1 MSIGFLLPQARTASK
16 MTASRSEMPKIRVG
30 IASWT
35 DPTLISSGR
44 FYPDSARSAEAR
56 LQYYACQFNVVEV
69 DSSYYALPNERNS
82 YLWTE
87 RTPDDFVFNFKV
99 FRIFTQHPT
108 PPSALPK
115 AIRNELTPE
124 LQEKKNL
131 YYRDL
136 PAELVDDLWHRF
148 ESALLPLDTVGKLGV
163 VLFQFPPWFYPGS
176 QQLDYIEMCKA
187 KLQQYRL
194 ALEFRNNVWLSGKN
208 RAATLDFLR
217 RNDLPFVC
225 VDEPQGFKSSVPPVA
240 EATSD
245 IGLVR
250 FHGRNNQT
258 WEKKG
263 IGPAERFNYLYTE
276 EELKHWAGKITEIS
290 NQTNQMHVLFNNCY
304 QDKAVVNARQ
314 MSFMLGSPG
323 RPKMA
328 EE

>member
-1 MSIGFLLPQARTASK
+1 MA
-16 MTASRSEMPKIRVG
+16 KIRVG
-30 IASWT
+30 TASWT

-56 LQYYACQFNVVEV
+56 LQYYASQFNIVEV

-87 RTPDDFVFNFKV
+87 RTPNDFVFNFKV

-108 PPSALPK
+108 PLSALPK
-115 AIRNELTPE
+115 VIRNELTSE
-124 LQEKKNL
+124 LQGKKNV

-136 PAELVDDLWHRF
+136 PVELVDELWKRF

-163 VLFQFPPWFYPGS
+163 VLFQFPSWFYPGS
-176 QQLDYIEMCKA
+176 CQLDYIEMCKA
-187 KLQQYRL
+187 KLRQYRL
-194 ALEFRNNVWLSGKN
+194 AVEFRNNVWLSEEN
-208 RAATLDFLR
+208 RAATFDFLR
-217 RNDLPFVC
+217 RNDLPFAC

-240 EATSD
+240 ELTSD

-250 FHGRNNQT
+250 FHGRNSNT

-276 EELKHWAGKITEIS
+276 EELKPWARKIAEIS
-290 NQTNQMHVLFNNCY
+290 KQTGQMHVLFNNCY

-314 MSFMLGSPG
+314 MCFMLGSPSQ
-323 RPKMA
+323 PQAAK
-328 EE
+328 E

>member
-1 MSIGFLLPQARTASK
+1 MAR
-16 MTASRSEMPKIRVG
+16 IRVG
-30 IASWT
+30 TCSWT
-35 DPTLISSGR
+35 DPTLVSSGR

-56 LQYYACQFNVVEV
+56 LQYYASQFNIVEV

-82 YLWTE
+82 YLWAE
-87 RTPDDFVFNFKV
+87 RTPDDFVFDFKA

-108 PPSALPK
+108 PVNSLPK
-115 AIRNELTPE
+115 NIRNELTTE

-136 PAELVDDLWHRF
+136 PAELVDELWQRF
-148 ESALLPLDTVGKLGV
+148 ETALLPLDTVDKLGV

-187 KLQQYRL
+187 KLRQFRL
-194 ALEFRNNVWLSGKN
+194 AAEFRNNVWLSEKN
-208 RAATLDFLR
+208 RAATFDFLR

-240 EATSD
+240 EVTSD
-245 IGLVR
+245 LGLIR
-250 FHGRNNQT
+250 FHGRNSET

-276 EELKHWAGKITEIS
+276 AELQPWASKIAQIS
-290 NQTNQMHVLFNNCY
+290 QQTSEMHVLFNNCY

-314 MSFMLGSPG
+314 MCFMLGSPG
-323 RPKMA
+323 RPQMA
-328 EE
+328 QE

>member
-1 MSIGFLLPQARTASK
+1 MA
-16 MTASRSEMPKIRVG
+16 KIRVG
-30 IASWT
+30 TCSWT

-44 FYPDSARSAEAR
+44 FYPDSSRSAEAR
-56 LQYYACQFNVVEV
+56 LQHYASQFNIVEV

-82 YLWTE
+82 YLWAE
-87 RTPDDFVFNFKV
+87 RTPDDFVFDFKV

-108 PPSALPK
+108 PVSALPK
-115 AIRNELTPE
+115 SIRNELTTE
-124 LQEKKNL
+124 LQGKKNL

-136 PAELVDDLWHRF
+136 PAELVDGLWQRF

-176 QQLDYIEMCKA
+176 QQLDYIEICKA

-194 ALEFRNNVWLSGKN
+194 AMEFRNNVWLSEKN
-208 RAATLDFLR
+208 RATTFDFLR

-225 VDEPQGFKSSVPPVA
+225 VDEPQGFKSSVPPIA
-240 EATSD
+240 EVTSD

-250 FHGRNNQT
+250 FHGRNSET

-276 EELKHWAGKITEIS
+276 EELQPWASKIAEIS
-290 NQTNQMHVLFNNCY
+290 KQTNEMHVLFNNCY

-314 MSFMLGSPG
+314 MCLMLGSPG
-323 RPKMA
+323 RPQMA
-328 EE
+328 QE

>member
-1 MSIGFLLPQARTASK
+1 MAR
-16 MTASRSEMPKIRVG
+16 IRVG
-30 IASWT
+30 TASWT

-44 FYPDSARSAEAR
+44 FYPDTARSAEAR
-56 LQYYACQFNVVEV
+56 LQYYASQFNIVEV

-87 RTPDDFVFNFKV
+87 RTPNDFVFNFKV

-108 PPSALPK
+108 PLSALPK
-115 AIRNELTPE
+115 AIRNELTSE
-124 LQEKKNL
+124 VQEKKNV
-131 YYRDL
+131 YYHDL
-136 PAELVDDLWHRF
+136 PVELVDELWKRF
-148 ESALLPLDTVGKLGV
+148 ESALLPLDTAGKLGV
-163 VLFQFPPWFYPGS
+163 VLFQFPSWFYPGS
-176 QQLDYIEMCKA
+176 RQLDYIEMCKA
-187 KLQQYRL
+187 KLRQYRL
-194 ALEFRNNVWLSGKN
+194 AVEFRNNVWLSEEN
-208 RAATLDFLR
+208 RAATFDLLR

-240 EATSD
+240 DVTAD

-250 FHGRNNQT
+250 FHGRNSDT

-276 EELKHWAGKITEIS
+276 EELKPWASKIAEIS
-290 NQTNQMHVLFNNCY
+290 KQTGQMHVLFNNCY

-314 MSFMLGSPG
+314 MCFMLASPSQ
-323 RPKMA
+323 PQVA

>member
-1 MSIGFLLPQARTASK
+1 MA
-16 MTASRSEMPKIRVG
+16 KIRVG
-30 IASWT
+30 TCSWT
-35 DPTLISSGR
+35 DPTLVSSGR

-56 LQYYACQFNVVEV
+56 LQYYASQFNIVEV

-82 YLWTE
+82 YLWAE
-87 RTPDDFVFNFKV
+87 RTPDDFVFDFKA

-108 PPSALPK
+108 PINSLPK
-115 AIRNELTPE
+115 NIRNELTSE
-124 LQEKKNL
+124 LQEKANI

-136 PAELVDDLWHRF
+136 PAELVDELWQRF
-148 ESALLPLDTVGKLGV
+148 ESALLPLDTTGKLSV
-163 VLFQFPPWFYPGS
+163 VLFQFPSWFYPGS
-176 QQLDYIEMCKA
+176 QQLDYIEICKS

-194 ALEFRNNVWLSGKN
+194 AMEFRNNVWLSERN
-208 RAATLDFLR
+208 RAATFDFLR

-250 FHGRNNQT
+250 FHGRNSET

-263 IGPAERFNYLYTE
+263 IGPAERFNYLYSE
-276 EELKHWAGKITEIS
+276 EELQPWASKIAQIS
-290 NQTNQMHVLFNNCY
+290 EQTSEMHVLFNNCY

-314 MSFMLGSPG
+314 MCLMLGSPG
-323 RPKMA
+323 RPQMA
-328 EE
+328 RE

>member
-1 MSIGFLLPQARTASK
+1 
-16 MTASRSEMPKIRVG
+16 MTKIRVG
-30 IASWT
+30 TCSWT
-35 DPTLISSGR
+35 DPTLVSSGR

-56 LQYYACQFNVVEV
+56 LQYYASQFNIVEV

-82 YLWTE
+82 YLWAE
-87 RTPDDFVFNFKV
+87 RTSDDFVFDFKA

-108 PPSALPK
+108 QVTALPK
-115 AIRNELTPE
+115 SIRNELTSG
-124 LQEKKNL
+124 LQGKKNL

-136 PAELVDDLWHRF
+136 PAELVDELWQRF

-176 QQLDYIEMCKA
+176 QQLDYVEMCKA
-187 KLQQYRL
+187 KLRQYRL
-194 ALEFRNNVWLSGKN
+194 AMEFRNNVWLSEKN
-208 RAATLDFLR
+208 RAATFDFLR

-240 EATSD
+240 EITSD

-250 FHGRNNQT
+250 FHGRNSET

-276 EELKHWAGKITEIS
+276 EELQPWANKIAEIS
-290 NQTNQMHVLFNNCY
+290 EQTSQMHVLFNNCY

-314 MSFMLGSPG
+314 MCFMLGSHG
-323 RPKMA
+323 RSQLA

>member
-1 MSIGFLLPQARTASK
+1 MAR
-16 MTASRSEMPKIRVG
+16 IRVG
-30 IASWT
+30 TCSWT
-35 DPTLISSGR
+35 DPTLVSSGR
-44 FYPDSARSAEAR
+44 FYPDFAHSAEAR
-56 LQYYACQFNVVEV
+56 LQYYDCQFNIVEV

-82 YLWTE
+82 YLWAE
-87 RTPDDFVFNFKV
+87 RTPDDFVFDFKA

-108 PPSALPK
+108 PISSLPK
-115 AIRNELTPE
+115 NIRNELTTE

-136 PAELVDDLWHRF
+136 PAELVDELWQRF
-148 ESALLPLDTVGKLGV
+148 ETALLPLDTVGKLGV

-194 ALEFRNNVWLSGKN
+194 AMEFRNNVWLSEKN
-208 RAATLDFLR
+208 RATTFNFLR

-240 EATSD
+240 EVTSD

-250 FHGRNNQT
+250 FHGRNIET

-276 EELKHWAGKITEIS
+276 DELRPWAGKIAEIS
-290 NQTNQMHVLFNNCY
+290 QQTSEMHVLFNNCY
-304 QDKAVVNARQ
+304 EDKAVANARQ
-314 MSFMLGSPG
+314 MCFMLGSPG
-323 RPKMA
+323 RPQMA
-328 EE
+328 QE